1 MSDRPARVVVTGL
14 GCVTC
19 LGQSVN
25 DFWRGLCENRSGL
38 SPISHF
44 DATGL
49 RNQVAGEVKDF
60 TSSAPHDR
68 AVQFALAAAQE
79 AWADCGLGMR
89 IAECGSG
96 KVESPKSKVESER
109 PRDRHEEDARR
120 GGLVC
125 STNFGGADSW
135 ERYLASVRAGEADRE
150 AWAEFEFDRALAVIA
165 EDLRLEGPR
174 ALLSLSCS
182 SGAAAIGLAMDW
194 IREGRADVM
203 LAGGHDSL
211 SYSSLAGL
219 SILRTITA
227 EQIRPFD
234 KRRSGT
240 IFGEG
245 AAMVVLEELQHAQ
258 ARGARIYA
266 EVLGYAVN
274 NNAYH
279 LTAPDK
285 GGEGLRRALQL
296 ALDNAGCK
304 PEELDYINA
313 HGTGTP
319 YHDVAETIA
328 IKRVLGEHAYRIPIS
343 SIKPAIGHIMGG
355 AGTVEVI
362 ATVLAMRDGIVPPT
376 LNYGEPDPECDL
388 DYVPNEARHHRAQCA
403 ASISSGIGGNN
414 AAVILRRWEQA

>member
-1 MSDRPARVVVTGL
+1 MSDQSSRVVVTGL

-19 LGQSVN
+19 LGQNVG

-38 SPISHF
+38 GPISRF
-44 DATGL
+44 DPTGL
-49 RNQVAGEVKDF
+49 RSQIAGEVKDLA
-60 TSSAPHDR
+60 SSAPHDR

-79 AWADCGLGMR
+79 AWSD
-89 IAECGSG
+89 
-96 KVESPKSKVESER
+96 
-109 PRDRHEEDARR
+109 
-120 GGLVC
+120 GGLDQTSVDREGMGVVS

-135 ERYLASVRAGEADRE
+135 ERYLASLRGCQADLT
-150 AWAEFEFDRALAVIA
+150 AWAEFEFDLAATAIA
-165 EDLRLEGPR
+165 EDLRLQGPR

-194 IREGRADVM
+194 IRDGRAEAM

-240 IFGEG
+240 VFGEG

-285 GGEGLRRALQL
+285 GGEGLRWALQL
-296 ALDNAGCK
+296 ALDDAGCQ

-328 IKRVLGEHAYRIPIS
+328 IKSILGDHAYRIPIS

-362 ATVLAMRDGIVPPT
+362 ATILAMRDNIVPPT

-388 DYVPNEARHHRAQCA
+388 DYVPNEARPHQTRTA

-414 AAVILRRWEQA
+414 AAVVLRRWKQA